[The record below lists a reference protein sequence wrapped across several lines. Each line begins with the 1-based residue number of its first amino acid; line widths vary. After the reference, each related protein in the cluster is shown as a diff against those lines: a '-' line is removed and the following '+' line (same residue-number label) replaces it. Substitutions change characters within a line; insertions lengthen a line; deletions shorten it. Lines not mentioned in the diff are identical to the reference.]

1 MRQRTYLCL
10 FVPALSRPMC
20 TGSLFCPW
28 LWPLSQTPKR
38 PLASPAPQHM
48 VPLQLRSDTISS
60 GSPEAASEIG
70 LSFSV
75 ANEGNPL
82 LTG

>member
-1 MRQRTYLCL
+1 
-10 FVPALSRPMC
+10 
-20 TGSLFCPW
+20 
-28 LWPLSQTPKR
+28 
-38 PLASPAPQHM
+38 M
-48 VPLQLRSDTISS
+48 VPLQLRPATRYS
-60 GSPEAASEIG
+60 GSRKDLPRPPPLLGHRSIRSTEVYTQVLALDAAASEIG